1 MKPVN
6 IYDAKTRFSELIE
19 KAAAGDDVVVSR
31 NGRPVARITR
41 LGAGEKRRIKFGT
54 LKGKIKL
61 SADFEASLP
70 DEILADFEGR

>member
-6 IYDAKTRFSELIE
+6 IYDAKTRFSELVE

-31 NGRPVARITR
+31 NGKPVARITR
-41 LGAGEKRRIKFGT
+41 LEGGEKQRIKFGT

-61 SADFEASLP
+61 SADFDAPLP
-70 DEILADFEGR
+70 NEIMAEFEGR

>member
-1 MKPVN
+1 MVRLDLVIEGSAGMKPVN

-41 LGAGEKRRIKFGT
+41 LEAGENKEHRDSRLKFQHTTQGERT
-54 LKGKIKL
+54 
-61 SADFEASLP
+61 
-70 DEILADFEGR
+70 